1 MTGGKAGEFIKG
13 LLGDLPDAK
22 VSYVANF
29 TGAMSEA
36 RLTLPEAYTDALTG
50 AGAYTQFRFTSP
62 MEDLS
67 ATVRQNGS
75 DLYLHIIGG
84 AIRRDGKIR
93 ASPSHLHRRRATKSA
108 MSERSAPIWKRPLSA
123 SNGAGTTRAWSRP
136 RARRSI
142 LICLSR
148 SSLPISRVSAETG
161 AASPKRMDPVPEK
174 HGIKLES
181 PGESIAFPG
190 LLFYH
195 KRETALY
202 LRRLKKACLFYQR
215 H

>member
-1 MTGGKAGEFIKG
+1 MLVVPEYAYFEEDTWKEPVRAFAQRGGRLVVTGGKAGEFIKG

-75 DLYLHIIGG
+75 DLYLHIIRRGNPEGRGKYGRLLHIYTAGG
-84 AIRRDGKIR
+84 LRNRLC
-93 ASPSHLHRRRATKSA
+93 PSGCPYLETPAVGI
-108 MSERSAPIWKRPLSA
+108 E
-123 SNGAGTTRAWSRP
+123 WSRDDKGVVTAQSEAFDTYLLVTLKP
-136 RARRSI
+136 
-142 LICLSR
+142 SR
-148 SSLPISRVSAETG
+148 
-161 AASPKRMDPVPEK
+161 
-174 HGIKLES
+174 
-181 PGESIAFPG
+181 IAG
-190 LLFYH
+190 LG
-195 KRETALY
+195 
-202 LRRLKKACLFYQR
+202 
-215 H
+215 